1 MKREAVIDP
10 SLEKTLLSLHAA
22 MDVGSFWKAIQQL
35 LAAAI
40 PNRLIGLML
49 QPNPILPMI
58 ARWTLPMPDGFF
70 AAEPLENYIAAQQRQ
85 RFVRI
90 SDLFSN
96 RSSLMKSAFYRRYM
110 APQKCAYGVCLF
122 FWKHQRLIC
131 VIAIMRTA
139 TQGDFSPAEMNLLR
153 QLYPQ
158 FLTAL
163 CRLRSLEREH
173 SLRMDLEEFLSRLP
187 LPTILLRWNLKPI
200 YQNQAAR
207 DFCAVWEKGPED
219 GATDES
225 DLTDS
230 VRDFGSM
237 PSAQTTMGARATP
250 YCATNR
256 LQRKTGA
263 SSAIAAFA
271 SDDSFETAQFVRR
284 SAAAFSY
291 RVRRF
296 APSGCSSG
304 AEPAS
309 SRLPHLVRLTRREQE
324 VARLVC
330 EGRSNQEIA
339 ENARLSLPMVKKHL
353 HAIFRKLEVTSR
365 SRLIALMHVIRVAAI
380 YSSRQL
386 RLVRRLLANAA
397 AVGDFAMHP
406 STKDPHR
413 PESAPPDRR
422 CTAD

>member
-1 MKREAVIDP
+1 LRERGEDVQRLKRNPKTGRRREAVIDP

-58 ARWTLPMPDGFF
+58 ARWTLPMSDEFF
-70 AAEPLENYIAAQQRQ
+70 TAEPLENYIAAQQSQ

-122 FWKHQRLIC
+122 FWKRQKLIC

-139 TQGDFSPAEMNLLR
+139 TQGDFSSAEMNLIR

-173 SLRMDLEEFLSRLP
+173 SLRMDLEAFLSRLP

-200 YQNQAAR
+200 YQNRAAR

-219 GATDES
+219 AQLTKATS
-225 DLTDS
+225 PI
-230 VRDFGSM
+230 
-237 PSAQTTMGARATP
+237 PSEILDRCRLLKQRWAHAQRPIAPQTGFKEDRVHHPRSPHLRATLHLKQLSSCGVAQP
-250 YCATNR
+250 HFLIECEDLRRHAV
-256 LQRKTGA
+256 LSTGPAA
-263 SSAIAAFA
+263 SA
-271 SDDSFETAQFVRR
+271 
-284 SAAAFSY
+284 
-291 RVRRF
+291 
-296 APSGCSSG
+296 
-304 AEPAS
+304 
-309 SRLPHLVRLTRREQE
+309 RLPHLVRLTRREQE

-339 ENARLSLPMVKKHL
+339 DDACLSLPMVKKHL

-365 SRLIALMHVIRVAAI
+365 SRLIALMR
-380 YSSRQL
+380 
-386 RLVRRLLANAA
+386 
-397 AVGDFAMHP
+397 
-406 STKDPHR
+406 
-413 PESAPPDRR
+413 
-422 CTAD
+422 

>member
-1 MKREAVIDP
+1 MKRTSRVGMKREAVIDP

-70 AAEPLENYIAAQQRQ
+70 AAEPLKSHIAAQPRQ

-110 APQKCAYGVCLF
+110 APQKCAHGVGLP
-122 FWKHQRLIC
+122 FWKDERLIC

-139 TQGDFSPAEMNLLR
+139 TQGDLSPAEMKLLQ

-187 LPTILLRWNLKPI
+187 MPTILLRWNLKPI
-200 YQNQAAR
+200 YQNRAAR
-207 DFCAVWEKGPED
+207 DFCAVWEKGPEEAQLMNASSPIPPEILD
-219 GATDES
+219 RCRLLKQQWAHAQ
-225 DLTDS
+225 
-230 VRDFGSM
+230 R
-237 PSAQTTMGARATP
+237 PIAAQTGFKEEQVHHPRSPHLRATLHLKQL
-250 YCATNR
+250 N
-256 LQRKTGA
+256 
-263 SSAIAAFA
+263 SAGVARPHFLIECEDLRRQAAPRA
-271 SDDSFETAQFVRR
+271 
-284 SAAAFSY
+284 
-291 RVRRF
+291 
-296 APSGCSSG
+296 G
-304 AEPAS
+304 PAS

-339 ENARLSLPMVKKHL
+339 DDACLSLPMVKKHL
-353 HAIFRKLEVTSR
+353 HATFRKLEVPSR
-365 SRLIALMHVIRVAAI
+365 SRLIALMR
-380 YSSRQL
+380 
-386 RLVRRLLANAA
+386 
-397 AVGDFAMHP
+397 
-406 STKDPHR
+406 
-413 PESAPPDRR
+413 
-422 CTAD
+422 

>member
-1 MKREAVIDP
+1 MKRTSRVGMKREAVIDP

-22 MDVGSFWKAIQQL
+22 LDVGSFWKAIQQL

-70 AAEPLENYIAAQQRQ
+70 TAEPLENYIAVQQRQ

-96 RSSLMKSAFYRRYM
+96 RGSLMKSAFYRRYM
-110 APQKCAYGVCLF
+110 APQKCVYGVCLL
-122 FWKHQRLIC
+122 FWKRQRLIC

-139 TQGDFSPAEMNLLR
+139 TQGDLSPAEMNLIR

-173 SLRMDLEEFLSRLP
+173 SLRMDLETFLSRLP

-200 YQNQAAR
+200 YQNRAAR
-207 DFCAVWEKGPED
+207 DFCAVWEKGPEEAQLTK
-219 GATDES
+219 ATS
-225 DLTDS
+225 PI
-230 VRDFGSM
+230 
-237 PSAQTTMGARATP
+237 PSEILDRCRLLKQQWARAQRPVAPQTGFKEERVHHP
-250 YCATNR
+250 RSPHLRAT
-256 LQRKTGA
+256 LQLKQLSSCGVAQPHFLIECEDLRRQAVLSTGPAA
-263 SSAIAAFA
+263 SA
-271 SDDSFETAQFVRR
+271 
-284 SAAAFSY
+284 
-291 RVRRF
+291 
-296 APSGCSSG
+296 
-304 AEPAS
+304 
-309 SRLPHLVRLTRREQE
+309 RLPHLVRLTRREQE

-339 ENARLSLPMVKKHL
+339 DGARLSLPMVKKHL
-353 HAIFRKLEVTSR
+353 HAVFRKLEVPSR
-365 SRLIALMHVIRVAAI
+365 SRLIALMR
-380 YSSRQL
+380 
-386 RLVRRLLANAA
+386 
-397 AVGDFAMHP
+397 
-406 STKDPHR
+406 
-413 PESAPPDRR
+413 
-422 CTAD
+422 